1 MGNSLPVYTIIFF
14 FLIMW
19 NGSPIIL
26 QASPYHWTV
35 SWPSEKIDCKLLKA
49 VPGKWLAIQF
59 SPRSYKR
66 LDGIGDDIS
75 DIIKKNNDIL
85 LWLGTYFLHN
95 FDTTS
100 CNTASCCSDKE
111 EKLKS
116 ERKTAA
122 HATKKSWIKWKAFL
136 FATRVHISPFLPRK
150 GYHIFSDAIYL
161 FGVWLC
167 NTHLIS
173 WDPQSGELP
182 LGTS

>member
-14 FLIMW
+14 FLITW
-19 NGSPIIL
+19 NGSPIIP

-75 DIIKKNNDIL
+75 EIIKKNNDML
-85 LWLGTYFLHN
+85 LRLGTHCLPH
-95 FDTTS
+95 FDMTS
-100 CNTASCCSDKE
+100 CNTASGCSGKE

-116 ERKTAA
+116 DRQTAA
-122 HATKKSWIKWKAFL
+122 HATRKSWIEWDAFL
-136 FATRVHISPFLPRK
+136 FAPECVFPPSSQGRGATSPGRA
-150 GYHIFSDAIYL
+150 YIHS
-161 FGVWLC
+161 
-167 NTHLIS
+167 
-173 WDPQSGELP
+173 ELGFAAP
-182 LGTS
+182 I